1 MVEAIRGH
9 LLTVPMGSYLP
20 VGLCTYG
27 RLVRQ
32 RIIRGCKMIKF
43 DDNYSVDEYGNVYSH
58 MYGKLRKLK
67 PYISKK
73 GYVMYRLRIDNKTV
87 QFSGHHLSY
96 FVNVGK
102 FDTSD
107 GLQIDHIDGN
117 KLNNHYSNLRR
128 VTASVNARNPNTITY
143 GRQCTNKLNLDVE
156 EIRSLLKRGYSQR
169 EIAKM
174 FNCCRATI
182 RNYLRGYS
190 IKDKAS
196 SYYRVRKMSS

>member
-1 MVEAIRGH
+1 MN
-9 LLTVPMGSYLP
+9 
-20 VGLCTYG
+20 
-27 RLVRQ
+27 
-32 RIIRGCKMIKF
+32 KF

-58 MYGKLRKLK
+58 KYGKLRKLK

-73 GYVMYRLRIDNKTV
+73 GYIMYRLRINNKTV

-96 FVNVGK
+96 FVNVSE
-102 FDTSD
+102 FDTND
-107 GLQIDHIDGN
+107 GLQIYHIDGN
-117 KLNNHYSNLRR
+117 KLNNHFSNLRR
-128 VTASVNARNPNTITY
+128 VTASENARNPNTITY

-156 EIRSLLKRGYSQR
+156 EIRSLIKRGYSQT

-182 RNYLRGYS
+182 RNYLKGYS

-196 SYYRVRKMSS
+196 SYYRVRKCPHSQVW

>member
-1 MVEAIRGH
+1 
-9 LLTVPMGSYLP
+9 
-20 VGLCTYG
+20 
-27 RLVRQ
+27 
-32 RIIRGCKMIKF
+32 MIKF

-58 MYGKLRKLK
+58 KYGKLRKLK
-67 PYISKK
+67 PYINKK
-73 GYVMYRLRIDNKTV
+73 GYIMFRLRVDGKTI
-87 QFSGHHLSY
+87 QYSGHHLSY

-128 VTASVNARNPNTITY
+128 VTASDNARNPNTITY
-143 GRQCTNKLNLDVE
+143 GRQSTNKLNLDLE
-156 EIRSLLKRGYSQR
+156 EIRSLIKRGYSLT

-182 RNYLRGYS
+182 RNYLNGYS

-196 SYYRVRKMSS
+196 SYYRRQKMSS